1 MSQISIKTVKKER
14 NMNKPD
20 LHIVSLSGGK
30 DSTAMLLRMLEEK
43 MPVDIIL
50 FCDTGLEFDAM
61 YKHIDKLEK
70 YINQPITRLK
80 APYPFEY
87 YFYEYSPPR
96 RNPTL
101 EGRNGFSWAGP
112 RNRWCTSVL
121 KTRVINAYLRE
132 LSKKYTLIQYVGIAS
147 DEKHRIRELNYP
159 LIEWNMTEADCL
171 AYCKERGFD
180 WDGLYDI
187 FTRVSCWCC
196 PLQSLDELRKLR
208 KHFPEL
214 WDKLQQMDKNTWRS
228 FLKTYSAEQ
237 LEVRFAYEDEL
248 LKKGLPIKGKP
259 FFDALNQKLKCK
271 R

>member
-1 MSQISIKTVKKER
+1 
-14 NMNKPD
+14 MNKPD

-61 YKHIDKLEK
+61 YKHIDKLGK

-132 LSKKYTLIQYVGIAS
+132 LSKKYTLIQ
-147 DEKHRIRELNYP
+147 
-159 LIEWNMTEADCL
+159 
-171 AYCKERGFD
+171 
-180 WDGLYDI
+180 
-187 FTRVSCWCC
+187 
-196 PLQSLDELRKLR
+196 
-208 KHFPEL
+208 
-214 WDKLQQMDKNTWRS
+214 
-228 FLKTYSAEQ
+228 
-237 LEVRFAYEDEL
+237 
-248 LKKGLPIKGKP
+248 
-259 FFDALNQKLKCK
+259 
-271 R
+271 